1 MTEEAAALAREAKSL
16 QQTLKESLKSKD
28 PWDRETDF
36 TRKQLRR
43 NCLRLLLLHP
53 YAPES
58 KDAETMLWIQT
69 SYAFISLYKQRI
81 AALDRAIHG
90 SSRQQQQQQPQHGQ
104 GQAQGQGQQP
114 PRQQGGHGVVEY
126 RKLLQRFRQFLADE
140 EKFWIQLIL
149 RIRRIFQMDD
159 VQPILAQLEILPAVD
174 ETPAEDGPPK
184 RNHFQFP
191 PDADLAAAAPSL
203 TPTSREQRESRLA
216 ILSKALVCLGDIE
229 RYKEQYNEAGGRP
242 RAGHEDGPPAVM
254 PSNQKGR
261 ARKGGGA
268 PVNGALP
275 VLARMRDYHKAQQCY
290 QQARLLLPQDGNPA
304 HQLAIIASYQ
314 KDTFASLVHY
324 YRALCVRS
332 PYDTAADNLGT
343 VLAKALEAWKSRGAK
358 KEKEREKEQARGEG
372 PSLAPRLR
380 VEAFKE
386 KLIVLHALWR
396 VSPEDAR
403 SIAPHLARKV
413 AEDFKALVSE
423 RVLPSDII
431 SNAIVLAQGA
441 LWKHRMFRNSPSNGH
456 RKSGPAGASVA
467 IESSIAGHLLA
478 MQRVLL
484 EVGIVQIA
492 EAPSEDTAE
501 HDLAQRITAEF
512 RRTLPALRIASKWLR
527 ANLRYL
533 AQAWQQLVTS
543 EDGETTPSRQ
553 HGRERRR
560 GGDRRASG
568 GSPAMVVPGL
578 RLFWR
583 TYAHFSTVLW
593 RAFPQERLPKT
604 TTTLEEDIEMAGFL
618 PLKKFVPND
627 VVSVVGASKDAAKDG
642 NNSATHNGGFKVV
655 QPEQVHPNEE
665 QLMRISDLLADA
677 LALARDDICPLSVSS
692 GRFSVQEA
700 PRPETRPAQ
709 QRHQPRREPEPP
721 RELEPAQRRVSERLS
736 PETFTRPTYEVSHPG
751 PREEDSMTDV
761 TRTEDDPVREAFLTA
776 LGAPSDTGDDD
787 DDEQIVWPR
796 CPHRAS
802 AAPPAPPR
810 LPQDPAIVTAIPA
823 NASITVPSPPRPVDS
838 SPVMPTS
845 GPRSPLSLS
854 PIAAPKRSAEATP
867 SSGKTQGGAT
877 AKDILANLQRGLPK
891 TGLTRSLH
899 ARQASAPAFHMLFG
913 PNPLG
918 GGPSIW
924 SSDESDGLGFQ
935 GAAGT
940 SSGPPYQSYHLNNS
954 PPHTYV
960 RHASSSF
967 YPVQPP
973 LSTGQAPSLTP
984 TRPHPNLSTSGLAH
998 QRVQSLS
1005 INNNSQF
1012 LSSSPGPQFFPSSQ
1026 SQPPFP
1032 EGFGSF
1038 PALSEQSTVPYSTGV
1053 PGAYADPVFSRTMDA
1068 GFARQ
1073 DAPGYPDRS
1082 IPYHWGS
1089 TANGNQ
1095 HGLPLSAM
1103 SQLWNNTG

>member
-1 MTEEAAALAREAKSL
+1 MSEEAAALAREAKSL

-90 SSRQQQQQQPQHGQ
+90 SSRQQQQQPQQAQ

-114 PRQQGGHGVVEY
+114 PRQHGGHGVVEY
-126 RKLLQRFRQFLADE
+126 RKLLQRFKQFLADE

-149 RIRRIFQMDD
+149 RIRQIFQMDD
-159 VQPILAQLEILPAVD
+159 VQPILAQIEILPAVD

-254 PSNQKGR
+254 PNNQKGR
-261 ARKGGGA
+261 GRKGGGA
-268 PVNGALP
+268 PLNGALP

-314 KDTFASLVHY
+314 KDTFGSLVHY

-372 PSLAPRLR
+372 SSLAPRLR

-396 VSPEDAR
+396 ISPEEAQT
-403 SIAPHLARKV
+403 IAPQLAKKV
-413 AEDFKALVSE
+413 ADDFKALVSE

-431 SNAIVLAQGA
+431 TNTIILAQGA
-441 LWKHRMFRNSPSNGH
+441 LWKHRMFRNSSSNGH
-456 RKSGPAGASVA
+456 RKSGPAGASAA

-492 EAPSEDTAE
+492 EAPAEDTAE

-512 RRTLPALRIASKWLR
+512 RRTLPALRIAGKWLR

-533 AQAWQQLVTS
+533 AQAWQQLVAS
-543 EDGETTPSRQ
+543 EEGEMTPSKQNSRD
-553 HGRERRR
+553 RRR

-568 GSPAMVVPGL
+568 GPPAMIVPGL
-578 RLFWR
+578 RQFWR

-593 RAFPQERLPKT
+593 RAFPQERLPKI
-604 TTTLEEDIEMAGFL
+604 TTTLEEDVEMAGFL

-627 VVSVVGASKDAAKDG
+627 VVSVVGASKDAAKDVSNG
-642 NNSATHNGGFKVV
+642 AAHNGGFQVV

-677 LALARDDICPLSVSS
+677 LALARDDICPLSVSG

-700 PRPETRPAQ
+700 PRPDARPAQ
-709 QRHQPRREPEPP
+709 QRHQPRPEPQLP
-721 RELEPAQRRVSERLS
+721 RDHELPQHRVPERLS
-736 PETFTRPTYEVSHPG
+736 PQAKRPAYDVPLVA

-761 TRTEDDPVREAFLTA
+761 TRTEDDPVGDAMREA
-776 LGAPSDTGDDD
+776 LGALSNEGDDD

-796 CPHRAS
+796 AS
-802 AAPPAPPR
+802 AVPPAPPP
-810 LPQDPAIVTAIPA
+810 LPRDPAIVTAIPV
-823 NASITVPSPPRPVDS
+823 NASNTAPSPPRPVDS
-838 SPVMPTS
+838 SPVIPTS

-854 PIAAPKRSAEATP
+854 PIAAPRRSAETTP
-867 SSGKTQGGAT
+867 SLGKPQGAT
-877 AKDILANLQRGLPK
+877 AKDLLAVLRRGPPK
-891 TGLTRSLH
+891 PDLTRSLH
-899 ARQASAPAFHMLFG
+899 VRQASAPAFHKLFG
-913 PNPLG
+913 SNLG

-924 SSDESDGLGFQ
+924 SSDESEGFGFQ

-940 SSGPPYQSYHLNNS
+940 SSGHQYQPYQLDNS
-954 PPHTYV
+954 PPPPPNHV
-960 RHASSSF
+960 RHASSSL
-967 YPVQPP
+967 YPVQPS
-973 LSTGQAPSLTP
+973 LSAGQAPSLTP
-984 TRPHPNLSTSGLAH
+984 TRPHAGLSTAGLSH

-1005 INNNSQF
+1005 INSNSHF
-1012 LSSSPGPQFFPSSQ
+1012 LSSSPVPQFFPSSQ
-1026 SQPPFP
+1026 SQPPLP
-1032 EGFGSF
+1032 EGFGSY

-1053 PGAYADPVFSRTMDA
+1053 PGAFADPVYSRNMDA

-1082 IPYHWGS
+1082 IPYHLGPS
-1089 TANGNQ
+1089 VNAHQ
-1095 HGLPLSAM
+1095 SGLPLSAM
-1103 SQLWNNTG
+1103 AQLWNNTG